1 MLTKVSKEFKWEMSH
16 RLPFHK
22 GPCKNIHGHTYK
34 LRIDLDGYPDENG
47 MLVDFYDME
56 LIMRPIIDSFDHCF
70 LCDKDDTLMLDFL
83 TANCFKTLV
92 LPYTSTS
99 ENIAKYIAEK
109 AMPEF
114 KKIKSLTKIY
124 IRLFETEDVFAEIN
138 EEINR

>member
-34 LRIDLDGYPDENG
+34 LRIDLEGEPDENG

-56 LIMRPIIDSFDHCF
+56 MIMRPIIDKLDHAF
-70 LCDKDDTLMLDFL
+70 LCDSEDMVMLEFL
-83 TANCFKTLV
+83 KANGFKYEV

-99 ENIAKYIAEK
+99 ENIVKYLAEK
-109 AMPEF
+109 AIPEF
-114 KKIKSLTKIY
+114 KRLGIVSKIY
-124 IRLFETEDVFAEIN
+124 IRLFETDDVFAEIY
-138 EEINR
+138 ESL